1 MYNDDGKVR
10 QATFVL
16 TGQAYHWNNNLRQ
29 LVTHRLEWAEFKRIC
44 KSGFGKADAVNPVGE
59 ICNLRHTGTIDE
71 YCSQFEECL
80 GRQTRLTGEQQ
91 LWQFCA
97 GLTYNLRK
105 EVEYLHPKTNF
116 EAIEYARGN
125 EYKIE
130 DDRRPRTFG
139 GHLAPPTRQTNQV
152 ARLITERQAIQ
163 NHKSPSSKV
172 DNYPLRQ

>member
-1 MYNDDGKVR
+1 VGNGGIEEQMAEGNGTFDQSVQYLNQVMGTSDEFMTRETLGRSSDKGGISALKMEFAPYDG
-10 QATFVL
+10 T
-16 TGQAYHWNNNLRQ
+16 TNE

-105 EVEYLHPKTNF
+105 E
-116 EAIEYARGN
+116 
-125 EYKIE
+125 
-130 DDRRPRTFG
+130 
-139 GHLAPPTRQTNQV
+139 
-152 ARLITERQAIQ
+152 
-163 NHKSPSSKV
+163 
-172 DNYPLRQ
+172 